1 MLMAANNQLVV
12 FTLDEQSFALNLSN
26 VERIERAVEVTPLP
40 DAPEVIL
47 GVINIEGRVVPV
59 VNTRKRL
66 GMPEKDID
74 LQDLFIIVRENGHS
88 LALLADQVRP
98 VLEVPDEELVL
109 PDRVLPGIGYVQGV
123 AKIDVGMLVVLRL
136 ETIMSLTDQKL
147 VLAALEGVPSD

>member
-1 MLMAANNQLVV
+1 MAANNQLVV

-26 VERIERAVEVTPLP
+26 VERIVRAVEVTPLP

-66 GMPEKDID
+66 GMPEKDIE
-74 LQDLFIIVRENGHS
+74 LQDLFIIVRENGRS
-88 LALLADQVRP
+88 LALLADQVKP

-123 AKIDVGMLVVLRL
+123 AKIDDGMLVVLRL

>member
-1 MLMAANNQLVV
+1 MSANNQLVV

-26 VERIERAVEVTPLP
+26 VERIVRAVEVTPLP

-66 GMPEKDID
+66 GMPEKDME
-74 LQDLFIIVRENGHS
+74 LQDLFIIVREDGHR
-88 LALLADQVRP
+88 LALLADQVKP
-98 VLEVPDEELVL
+98 VLEVPDEELVS

-123 AKIDVGMLVVLRL
+123 AKIDDGMLVVLRL

>member
-26 VERIERAVEVTPLP
+26 VERIVRAVEVTPLP

-66 GMPEKDID
+66 GMPEKDIE
-74 LQDLFIIVRENGHS
+74 LQDLFIIVRENGRS
-88 LALLADQVRP
+88 LALLADQVKP

-123 AKIDVGMLVVLRL
+123 AKIDDGMLVVLRL

>member
-1 MLMAANNQLVV
+1 MAANNQLVV
-12 FTLDEQSFALNLSN
+12 FTIDEQSFALSLSN
-26 VERIERAVEVTPLP
+26 VERIVRAVEVTPLP

-66 GMPEKDID
+66 GMPEKEID

-88 LALLADQVRP
+88 LALLADQVKP
-98 VLEVPDEELVL
+98 VLEIPEEELVR

-123 AKIDVGMLVVLRL
+123 AKVDDGMLVVLRL

>member
-1 MLMAANNQLVV
+1 MAANNQLVV

-26 VERIERAVEVTPLP
+26 VERIVRAVEVTPLP

-66 GMPEKDID
+66 GMAEKEIE

-88 LALLADQVRP
+88 LALLADQVKP
-98 VLEVPDEELVL
+98 VMEVPDEELVR

-123 AKIDVGMLVVLRL
+123 AKVDDGMLVVLRL
-136 ETIMSLTDQKL
+136 ETIMSLADQKL

>member
-12 FTLDEQSFALNLSN
+12 FTIDEQSFALSLSN
-26 VERIERAVEVTPLP
+26 VERIVRAVEVTPLP

-66 GMPEKDID
+66 GMPEKEID

-88 LALLADQVRP
+88 LALLADQVKP
-98 VLEVPDEELVL
+98 VLEIPEEELVR

-123 AKIDVGMLVVLRL
+123 AKVDDGMLVVLRL